1 MYICLHASYIQNDI
15 YIYTY
20 IYIDIYLIYL
30 YIYIYI
36 YIYIKIYLFVYL
48 QVLQLYVIPGE
59 RLVLVLLMFYVNS
72 SYFSAKKDNG
82 NNTLAVA
89 TIE

>member
-1 MYICLHASYIQNDI
+1 MIYLYI
-15 YIYTY
+15 YIYTH
-20 IYIDIYLIYL
+20 
-30 YIYIYI
+30 IYIYI

-59 RLVLVLLMFYVNS
+59 RLVLVLLMFCVNS
-72 SYFSAKKDNG
+72 SFFSAKKEND
-82 NNTLAVA
+82 NNTLAMA